1 MKSLKSLL
9 ICLSSV
15 GLIFLGSCSNGNQA
29 ANSDASPAG
38 QNPRSSASPAG
49 EAKTSS
55 SGQAEWPP
63 KGGQVVESGK
73 YHLQFVPEKENN
85 GTHLDFYLLKD
96 DNHEPIPNAKVTAQV
111 QMPNG
116 TQKKL
121 NLTYDSA
128 GKHYTALLPENASG
142 QYQVKI
148 ISDVNG
154 DNFNGRFNFNK

>member
-1 MKSLKSLL
+1 MSKSMKSLQSLL

-15 GLIFLGSCSNGNQA
+15 GLIFLVSCSNGNQA
-29 ANSDASPAG
+29 GNTETAS
-38 QNPRSSASPAG
+38 QSSS

-55 SGQAEWPP
+55 SIQAEFPP

-73 YHLQFVPEKENN
+73 YHLQFVPEKEDK

-96 DNHEPIPNAKVTAQV
+96 DNHQPIPDAKVTAQI

-116 TQKKL
+116 NQKTL
-121 NLTYDSA
+121 NLTYDPA
-128 GKHYTALLPENASG
+128 GKHYTALLPENATG
-142 QYQVKI
+142 QYQVRI

-154 DNFNGRFNFNK
+154 DKVNGRFNFNK